1 MASNQT
7 DTVQSRSK
15 APTMRV
21 FAYRSGHLI
30 FVEGPMAEG
39 VASAAGALIVAVGPA
54 DIVGPTVRGLARL
67 AYDNETYLVPG
78 CPEAEGDD
86 EAYKA
91 FAAWFDRVQ
100 AALADKGVHLKPVS
114 RRRARA

>member
-1 MASNQT
+1 
-7 DTVQSRSK
+7 
-15 APTMRV
+15 MRV
-21 FAYRSGHLI
+21 FGYRSGHLM

-78 CPEAEGDD
+78 CPEAGDD
-86 EAYKA
+86 EDAAFKA
-91 FAAWFDRVQ
+91 FMTWFGRVQ
-100 AALADKGVHLKPVS
+100 AALARKGVHMPPA
-114 RRRARA
+114 RTRRARRG